1 MTDRPGGS
9 AKPPP
14 RFADLADG
22 GRALIDPLR
31 EALADSADPLLVAVL
46 PNGVPVAVPLAE
58 GLGLALVGVSLD
70 RTGDPRVIEV
80 PDVTGRNCV
89 VVDDGV
95 ETGTAAQLVGL
106 ALRDAG
112 AARVLLAV
120 PVCPRQAQAQLQ
132 HVYDRIVAV
141 DRPLGRRD
149 LRWHYR
155 TFDTIDEAEARRRLD
170 AR

>member
-1 MTDRPGGS
+1 MT
-9 AKPPP
+9 
-14 RFADLADG
+14 RFANHGDAGARLVAPV
-22 GRALIDPLR
+22 RV
-31 EALADSADPLLVAVL
+31 ALAPTVDPLLVAVV
-46 PNGVPVAVPLAE
+46 PNGVAIAEVLADDL
-58 GLGLALVGVSLD
+58 GLGIVGVQLQ
-70 RTGDPRVIEV
+70 RHGEPTVVEM
-80 PDVTGRNCV
+80 PDVAGRDVV